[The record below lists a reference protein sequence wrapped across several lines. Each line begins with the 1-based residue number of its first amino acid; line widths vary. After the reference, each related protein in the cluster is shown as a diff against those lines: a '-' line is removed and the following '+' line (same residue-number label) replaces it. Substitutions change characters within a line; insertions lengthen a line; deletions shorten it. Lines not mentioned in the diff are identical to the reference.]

1 MKVNNR
7 RRVKMSK
14 RTSAIIVLC
23 VALVLTLAVGY
34 LGLNGTWLDSRGLY
48 KLCLLYTSLSLVPT
62 DQLRQNRNV
71 LLIQQHGLD
80 EGSVSYTHL
89 LTWLYTPQ
97 PLNLFRI
104 RYQLYTRKCCL
115 VCH

>member
-23 VALVLTLAVGY
+23 VALVLTLTVGY

-48 KLCLLYTSLSLVPT
+48 
-62 DQLRQNRNV
+62 
-71 LLIQQHGLD
+71 
-80 EGSVSYTHL
+80 
-89 LTWLYTPQ
+89 
-97 PLNLFRI
+97 
-104 RYQLYTRKCCL
+104 
-115 VCH
+115 

>member
-34 LGLNGTWLDSRGLY
+34 LGLNGAWLDSRGISSEPRHI
-48 KLCLLYTSLSLVPT
+48 KEETPSLEE
-62 DQLRQNRNV
+62 LRDWAGRS
-71 LLIQQHGLD
+71 GLPLSSD
-80 EGSVSYTHL
+80 GAAVRLFHNGSE
-89 LTWLYTPQ
+89 
-97 PLNLFRI
+97 
-104 RYQLYTRKCCL
+104 K
-115 VCH
+115 

>member
-34 LGLNGTWLDSRGLY
+34 LGLNGAWLDNRGLY
-48 KLCLLYTSLSLVPT
+48 KLLPWLPTSDVDDWPQSSAL
-62 DQLRQNRNV
+62 
-71 LLIQQHGLD
+71 GLD
-80 EGSVSYTHL
+80 VYKRQIMSMV
-89 LTWLYTPQ
+89 
-97 PLNLFRI
+97 
-104 RYQLYTRKCCL
+104 K
-115 VCH
+115 

>member
-48 KLCLLYTSLSLVPT
+48 KLLPGCLPLMWTTGRSPSPWAWTSRAACMWNMKRP
-62 DQLRQNRNV
+62 
-71 LLIQQHGLD
+71 
-80 EGSVSYTHL
+80 
-89 LTWLYTPQ
+89 
-97 PLNLFRI
+97 
-104 RYQLYTRKCCL
+104 
-115 VCH
+115 

>member
-48 KLCLLYTSLSLVPT
+48 KLLPWLPTSDVDNWPQSIAL
-62 DQLRQNRNV
+62 
-71 LLIQQHGLD
+71 GLD
-80 EGSVSYTHL
+80 LKGGVYVEYEASMSDEMRAEGYDFGTL
-89 LTWLYTPQ
+89 LDSTMSIIANRLTE
-97 PLNLFRI
+97 
-104 RYQLYTRKCCL
+104 KG
-115 VCH
+115 